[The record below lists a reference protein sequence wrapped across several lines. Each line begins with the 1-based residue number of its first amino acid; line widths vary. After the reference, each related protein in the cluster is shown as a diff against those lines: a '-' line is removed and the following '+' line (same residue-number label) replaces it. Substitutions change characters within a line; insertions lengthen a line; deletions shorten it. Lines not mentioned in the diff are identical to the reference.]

1 MEIILQNYIKIIR
14 IIEHL
19 PSFYEVV
26 TCKGTITFMKQYKTR
41 KPNQNLA
48 YIIFLQSKSQRHIA
62 IKCQHSPSS
71 SSRDKYAI
79 NISNSSHDSDKT
91 LPMYSK
97 GPLSSKTTTISSIFD
112 DFLGFRAHLQV
123 FECFCKFSSHD
134 FTVPQISAAQITR
147 PRVGTRDCGRVRLNT
162 TFCAFF
168 VFWDNFLSILK
179 QNLLNHSF

>member
-48 YIIFLQSKSQRHIA
+48 YIIFLQSKSQRHIFA

-71 SSRDKYAI
+71 SSRDKYSI

-147 PRVGTRDCGRVRLNT
+147 PRVGTRDCGRVRKDIT
-162 TFCAFF
+162 SM
-168 VFWDNFLSILK
+168 VGGEIK
-179 QNLLNHSF
+179 

>member
-1 MEIILQNYIKIIR
+1 
-14 IIEHL
+14 
-19 PSFYEVV
+19 
-26 TCKGTITFMKQYKTR
+26 MKQYKTR

-48 YIIFLQSKSQRHIA
+48 CIIFLQSKSQRHIA

-97 GPLSSKTTTISSIFD
+97 EPLSSKTCSISSIFD

-134 FTVPQISAAQITR
+134 FTVPQISAAQINATARTNEGLWKSQVYCNIFTCMHKYILVPRALLTR
-147 PRVGTRDCGRVRLNT
+147 GQRSATSNLVPRLFPLV
-162 TFCAFF
+162 
-168 VFWDNFLSILK
+168 K
-179 QNLLNHSF
+179 QRPWSELVT